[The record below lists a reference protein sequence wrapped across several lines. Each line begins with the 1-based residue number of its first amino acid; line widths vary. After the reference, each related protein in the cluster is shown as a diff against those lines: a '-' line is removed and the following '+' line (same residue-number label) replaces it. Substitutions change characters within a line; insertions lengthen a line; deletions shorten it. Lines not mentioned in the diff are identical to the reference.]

1 MDIPLWH
8 ERVRSCNPAWMA
20 GVAGG
25 LQGPWYRI
33 QAILSPARSA
43 SAEWDFVTV
52 LPAVLSAAQGGRPF
66 VVGWM
71 SRGGGAPLE
80 LITNAGPLTP
90 SDERQQGLLFP
101 NGARGVEIGDD
112 WLTDAAA
119 MTWSRCPARLAPPL
133 MSTRDDSGPSL
144 FESTLVTLMGRPFG
158 WLVIA
163 EQCGEQVLKDEVTD
177 LQYELQVQ
185 RRGDDELAVERLE
198 RRMAELDAFQ
208 EAGLWRV
215 RVLAGAASAPELD
228 QIAPVLVGS
237 VGMSH
242 HPYPPRS
249 GQRARRFPEAVHVDT
264 QDQDLK
270 SPFIAPAG
278 ALAALAG
285 LPRREVP
292 GLRVLE
298 AGYFDVTS
306 EVGGPESGESLALGE
321 VLDGQDRQ
329 VGTFTGPLQTLNR
342 HVFVTGS
349 TGAGKSQ
356 TVRHLLEQLTKAGIP
371 WLAIEPA
378 KSEYA
383 AMAGRVDEP
392 VTVINPSDPAA
403 VPVSVNP
410 LAPEPGYP
418 VQAHIDMVRALFQ
431 AAFDAEEPF
440 PQIMSQAL
448 QRVYEANGWDVVT
461 GRGRPGSAIEPT
473 VPTLEQLQSAALQV
487 ISDVGYGNELM
498 ADVTGFVDVR
508 LRSLRIGSAG
518 RFFEGGH
525 PADIEGLLSRNVVL
539 AIEDVANDEDKAF
552 LMGTLIIR
560 IVEHL
565 RLRARRPGTGTRGL
579 EHVIVI
585 EEAHRLLRNRGEER
599 ASAHAVELFAGM
611 LAEIRAYG
619 EGIVVAEQIPT
630 KLVPDVVKNT
640 ALKVVH
646 RLPAYDDRRL
656 VGAAMNLDEDQ
667 SREVVSLPPG
677 AAAVFADG
685 MDRPL
690 RIRVPLGRDRE
701 RALPGPM
708 PPLAGRRSAACGG
721 ECRHGR
727 ACSLY
732 ELREGD
738 LLAAAGEW
746 AWLRVWADTLVVA
759 HLVNRPM
766 PRVPEEL
773 GLAWASRPARL
784 RECMLATVLDGVV
797 GRRSAAL
804 RAAYPPE
811 SLTSHVA
818 GVAGR
823 LLVDPRRPAEP
834 LPGATWVIPQL
845 RWVHEMSRLFPAGS
859 GVPDKHSPG
868 PPLDYE
874 LAGPKERASPLFG
887 HRVRALRRHPLSMEL
902 ESNRP
907 IVRVAVLGDDDH
919 AGVVADLAVL
929 GIGVDPADRLAH
941 VAERM
946 RVRWLEDVLDWP
958 RRFAAAFEDPGG
970 ALPFFDR

>member
-1 MDIPLWH
+1 
-8 ERVRSCNPAWMA
+8 MA

-33 QAILSPARSA
+33 QAILAPARSA

-80 LITNAGPLTP
+80 LITNAGPLSP
-90 SDERQQGLLFP
+90 SSERQQGLLFP

-112 WLTDAAA
+112 WLADAAR

-133 MSTRDDSGPSL
+133 VSTRHDTGPSL
-144 FESTLVTLMGRPFG
+144 FESTLATLMGRPFG

-163 EQCGEQVLKDEVTD
+163 EQCGEQVLKEEVTD

-208 EAGLWRV
+208 EAGLWNV
-215 RVLAGAASAPELD
+215 RVLAGAESAQELD

-237 VGMSH
+237 VEMSH
-242 HPYPPRS
+242 HPYRLRS
-249 GQRARRFPEAVHVDT
+249 GQRAVRFHEAVHVAT

-270 SPFIAPAG
+270 SPFTATAG

-292 GLRVLE
+292 GLRVLD

-306 EVGGPESGESLALGE
+306 EVGGGEPGSPEEGREGLALGAI
-321 VLDGQDRQ
+321 LDGQDRQ
-329 VGTFTGPLQTLNR
+329 VGTFTVPLQTLNR

-349 TGAGKSQ
+349 TGSGKSQ
-356 TVRHLLEQLTKAGIP
+356 TVRHLLEQLSRAGIP

-383 AMAGRVDEP
+383 AMSGRINEP
-392 VTVINPSDPAA
+392 VTVVNPSDPAA
-403 VPVSVNP
+403 VPLSVNP

-448 QRVYEANGWDVVT
+448 QQVYEANGWDVVT
-461 GRGRPGSAIEPT
+461 GRGRPGSAIEPAI
-473 VPTLEQLQSAALQV
+473 PTLEQLQKAALQV

-498 ADVTGFVDVR
+498 ADVKGFVNVR
-508 LRSLRIGSAG
+508 LRALRIGSAG

-525 PADIEGLLSRNVVL
+525 PADIEGLLSKNVVL

-565 RLRARRPGTGTRGL
+565 RLRARRQEMPGGGDDARGL
-579 EHVIVI
+579 KHVIVI

-701 RALPGPM
+701 RVLPGPV
-708 PPLAGRRSAACGG
+708 PPIDGRRSAACGC
-721 ECRHGR
+721 ECRQGR

-732 ELREGD
+732 ELREAD
-738 LLAAAGEW
+738 LLASAAGW
-746 AWLRVWADTLVVA
+746 AWLRVWADTLVLSHV
-759 HLVNRPM
+759 VNRPM
-766 PRVPEEL
+766 PRVPDDL
-773 GLAWASRPARL
+773 GLGWAAQPARL
-784 RECMLATVLDGVV
+784 RECMLATVLDRVV
-797 GRRSAAL
+797 GRRSVVL
-804 RAAYPPE
+804 RAAYAPE
-811 SLTSHVA
+811 ELTRSVV
-818 GVAGR
+818 GVAER
-823 LLVDPRRPAEP
+823 LLGGSHRRADPP
-834 LPGATWVIPQL
+834 PGAAWVIPQI
-845 RWVHEMSRLFPAGS
+845 RWVHEMDRLFPRGRRI
-859 GVPDKHSPG
+859 PDKRDPV
-868 PPLDYE
+868 PPMDYE
-874 LAGPKERASPLFG
+874 LPGLKQPPEPLFG
-887 HRVRALRRHPLSMEL
+887 HRVRALRRHPLSMAL

-907 IVRVAVLGDDDH
+907 VVSAAILGDDDH
-919 AGVVADLAVL
+919 AGFVRDLAVVAV
-929 GIGVDPADRLAH
+929 GVDPGERIGH

-946 RVRWLEDVLDWP
+946 RVAWLEEVLDWP
-958 RRFAAAFEDPGG
+958 HRYAAAFEDPAGP
-970 ALPFFDR
+970 LPFFET